1 MPGREGATDEAVQ
14 RLVDKGLLVGPE
26 HGFGGPWP
34 ERSRI
39 VTKPREAL
47 GNCRPGDRTSWGLDG
62 PICDAPHLILA
73 PELRGWTVECNQ
85 YVPGPGP
92 GDFLHYWAAL
102 DEALDDIEDFYF
114 GKPSRVWV
122 NYDQMI
128 RNATQELR
136 AAPRVWDADGE
147 YRAHYREGFAAKA
160 SDIER
165 MMAEG
170 QTPTRYLV
178 AATETLQ
185 VIREV
190 LRSL

>member
-1 MPGREGATDEAVQ
+1 MSGREGATDEAVQ

-26 HGFGGPWP
+26 HGLRGPWP

-39 VTKPREAL
+39 VTKPREAS
-47 GNCRPGDRTSWGLDG
+47 GNCRPGDRTSWWPDG
-62 PICDAPHLILA
+62 PICDAPHLVLA
-73 PELRGWTVECNQ
+73 PVLMGWTVECNQ

-92 GDFLHYWAAL
+92 GDFLHYWATL

-114 GKPSRVWV
+114 AKPSRVWV
-122 NYDQMI
+122 HYDLLL
-128 RNATQELR
+128 RNATKELR

-147 YRAHYREGFAAKA
+147 FRAHFRERFATEA

-170 QTPTRYLV
+170 RIPARYQA
-178 AATETLQ
+178 AATEALRA
-185 VIREV
+185 IHEV
-190 LRSL
+190 LRLR